1 MIKKRL
7 TKKKDYVK
15 NQPTKPSERWQ
26 SGLMQRSWN
35 RSGAK
40 IGDRVQFTARQSP
53 NRRQDKVLFGFP
65 EKRSLRITYTD
76 GEVAEWFNAAVLK
89 TVEGATPPRVRISA
103 SPPIRKKPGSSGF
116 FCGRSRSNVAGLFSR
131 GRAFN
136 SSEACSP
143 PVDGLP
149 PGHHW
154 FCRQK

>member
-65 EKRSLRITYTD
+65 EKGSLRIIYTD

-103 SPPIRKKPGSSGF
+103 SPPIKSSDTVLGF
-116 FCGRSRSNVAGLFSR
+116 FSWRRYGSNCASLFSP
-131 GRAFN
+131 GRAR
-136 SSEACSP
+136 P
-143 PVDGLP
+143 L
-149 PGHHW
+149 GHLI
-154 FCRQK
+154 FATVVYTSLAQ